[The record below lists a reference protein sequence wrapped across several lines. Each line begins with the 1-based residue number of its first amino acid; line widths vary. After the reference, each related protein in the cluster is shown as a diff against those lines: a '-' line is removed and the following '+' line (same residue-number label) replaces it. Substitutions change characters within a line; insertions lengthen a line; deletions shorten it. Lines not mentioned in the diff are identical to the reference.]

1 MIPTENVL
9 IDQLKTKPG
18 GQIVEITGVLADKAY
33 SIALLELQSEQWVL
47 VFVSEAWATFF
58 LSNFHYKKFDLPN
71 ITFQW
76 EWKSKSFNESESKY
90 LHLDTV

>member
-47 VFVSEAWATFF
+47 VFVSEA
-58 LSNFHYKKFDLPN
+58 
-71 ITFQW
+71 
-76 EWKSKSFNESESKY
+76 
-90 LHLDTV
+90 